1 MPRYAVGYL
10 KRVAP
15 HRYIVLCSNE
25 PAISEQIV
33 NGCFDKDLG
42 LLTFRSRETEA
53 LRTALRDYSIAGAIF
68 DLNYC
73 DESLLAIIGQ
83 VQKAVRNPPL
93 VCISSRQLSGMM
105 LGQPERTFYFAHPQV
120 PPFALRKLLQQ
131 PPVPATMS
139 FQGPLQTRTLSEL
152 VHLLQQ
158 AGLTGRITVWTTT
171 LRGDIWVHLGRI
183 VHADVD
189 GRQGHVAALTM
200 FGWPRGSFRFQ
211 SGRPPAQT
219 IQLGP
224 HYLLS
229 DAARRS
235 LTEASRLP
243 PVEEVARSGGTEEPL
258 RSAESPVPDVARTSG
273 QPEEQLAS
281 QASPLANV
289 RAIERLAESAA
300 SVPAPEAGLRS
311 PPAEA
316 APGERVGGAVGP
328 EPVGPAA
335 SPTTLRPSS
344 SRSSLVPVDE
354 VLGTATPV
362 VSLPGEQP
370 LDEPAEPPLVFV
382 VEIPASAPSLQRNV
396 DVANASAETVAPL
409 SALLVERE
417 ISTEWTLSAELTT
430 AHNDEPIIYQNS
442 HLHEQL
448 SIATEIQD
456 TPQQEDT
463 MAVTANSV
471 KETLSKLEL
480 TVEGF
485 IGAAVADS
493 DSGMCIGTV
502 GGAGIMNLEVAA
514 AANTEVVRS
523 KRKAMKTLGL
533 RDEIE
538 DILITLGKQYHLIRP
553 LRARP
558 SIFIYLAVDR
568 SRANLAMARFALA
581 DVERDLGV

>member
-1 MPRYAVGYL
+1 
-10 KRVAP
+10 
-15 HRYIVLCSNE
+15 VLCSNE

-105 LGQPERTFYFAHPQV
+105 LGQPDRTFYFAHPQV

-139 FQGPLQTRTLSEL
+139 FQGPLQSRTLSEL

-183 VHADVD
+183 VHADVE
-189 GRQGHVAALTM
+189 GRQGHVAALAM

-243 PVEEVARSGGTEEPL
+243 PVEEVAPSGGTEEPL

-273 QPEEQLAS
+273 QPEEELAS

-289 RAIERLAESAA
+289 RAIEQLVEPAA
-300 SVPAPEAGLRS
+300 SALAPEAGPRS
-311 PPAEA
+311 PLAEA
-316 APGERVGGAVGP
+316 APGGRVGGSAGP
-328 EPVGPAA
+328 GPTAPAA
-335 SPTTLRPSS
+335 SPTTPRSPS

-354 VLGTATPV
+354 VLSKTTPV
-362 VSLPGEQP
+362 AP
-370 LDEPAEPPLVFV
+370 LQAEPPAG
-382 VEIPASAPSLQRNV
+382 ESKDPALAWVADMPVPAPSRHSNV
-396 DVANASAETVAPL
+396 DLAKASAETVSPL
-409 SALLVERE
+409 SGVLVERE
-417 ISTEWTLSAELTT
+417 ISTEWTLSTEFTT
-430 AHNDEPIIYQNS
+430 AHNDEPVIDQNS
-442 HLHEQL
+442 SLPEQL

-553 LRARP
+553 LRTRP
-558 SIFIYLAVDR
+558 SIFIYMAVDR